1 MKSGLPRAA
10 ASVFLLLAAFPARL
24 AWPATVELTNPATAI
39 CITDPKAVFTV
50 EKGALRPVLGEFAIF
65 TAGML
70 PLRLSTN
77 VASGSAPGQIARLY
91 VWSVEPL
98 DAVSAQVSA
107 SGGNAVAEASGFR
120 ASFSGTREMW
130 AVLLGIPAGSAP
142 RGYTL
147 RLSASAGPRTFL
159 LLQPFTIQ
167 KRTFRFERISLTKE
181 LSLLLTAPDPRKTA
195 ESRSLALM
203 LATPH
208 PDALYETGAFLDPL
222 PGARRTAGY
231 GDRREYAYSDGSS
244 SFSIHEG
251 IDIATPTGT
260 PVPAC
265 GRGRVVFA
273 GQRILTGNSVVIEH
287 LPGLFSLYYHLSALV
302 AKQGEVVERGQ
313 IIGLSGMTGFATG
326 PHLHWEVEASGIAV
340 DPDALASGPLLDK
353 SPDFIDIGSSQSTE
367 GR

>member
-1 MKSGLPRAA
+1 
-10 ASVFLLLAAFPARL
+10 
-24 AWPATVELTNPATAI
+24 
-39 CITDPKAVFTV
+39 
-50 EKGALRPVLGEFAIF
+50 
-65 TAGML
+65 
-70 PLRLSTN
+70 
-77 VASGSAPGQIARLY
+77 
-91 VWSVEPL
+91 
-98 DAVSAQVSA
+98 
-107 SGGNAVAEASGFR
+107 
-120 ASFSGTREMW
+120 
-130 AVLLGIPAGSAP
+130 
-142 RGYTL
+142 
-147 RLSASAGPRTFL
+147 LSASAGPRTFL